1 MSHVVYSDTISL
13 GTKGFGDTVD
23 ISDAVEKIKTE
34 SNLINGLV
42 TVSCQ
47 GSTGTITTIEYE
59 SGVIQDLRKTLE
71 KISPSFSA

>member
-13 GTKGFGDTVD
+13 GTTGFGDTVD

-34 SNLINGLV
+34 SGVINGLV
-42 TVSCQ
+42 SVFCQ

-59 SGVIQDLRKTLE
+59 SGVIQDLK
-71 KISPSFSA
+71 KH